1 MSKST
6 KLKPCPF
13 CGGEAK
19 HYEGKTDAHGVTCMR
34 CSVKMYGYA
43 SKGAATRAWNNRP
56 IEDATVEACNIKLF
70 SSTLTS
76 YEQGYNTG
84 YDDASAVGEKD
95 ILALAARK
103 QSEINRLQKSNRNW
117 RRKVQRL
124 RAAKEDKKG
133 NL

>member
-43 SKGAATRAWNNRP
+43 SKGAATRAWNKRP
-56 IEDATVEACNIKLF
+56 VEDELEAAYSRLL
-70 SSTLTS
+70 SAELEQ
-76 YEQGYNTG
+76 YEKGYNTG

-124 RAAKEDKKG
+124 RATKKDKKG

>member
-13 CGGEAK
+13 CGGK
-19 HYEGKTDAHGVTCMR
+19 PRRYEGKIDGHGIA
-34 CSVKMYGYA
+34 CSKCSLKMYGYA
-43 SKGAATRAWNNRP
+43 SKGAATRAWNKRP
-56 IEDATVEACNIKLF
+56 VEDELEAAYSRLL
-70 SSTLTS
+70 SAELEQ
-76 YEQGYNTG
+76 YEKGYNTG

-124 RAAKEDKKG
+124 RATKEDKKG